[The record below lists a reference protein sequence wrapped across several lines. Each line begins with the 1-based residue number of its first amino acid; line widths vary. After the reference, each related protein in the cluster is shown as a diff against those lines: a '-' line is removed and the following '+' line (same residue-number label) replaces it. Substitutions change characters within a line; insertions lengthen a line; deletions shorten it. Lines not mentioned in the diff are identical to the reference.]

1 MEFNTTPLESL
12 TAALAY
18 AMGVEPP
25 KYAQPANEDLTA
37 YIDRCLA
44 GQKAD
49 RVFIYNSDAIGQWL
63 VDKYPQ
69 YSEETRSRTEL
80 TLPMITVDP
89 PMTPCAFGTMYT
101 GAPTKVHGIE
111 VYERKLI
118 TIDTLFDALARA
130 GKKVALLSLTDYS
143 MSIIF
148 AGRDI
153 DYYIYDTY
161 AEINAKA
168 AQLIVEDKYD
178 FILTYNAN
186 FDDTLHKKGP
196 EHPDTLGEMYFNFK
210 TFCMFDQMIQNLWGK
225 HNVLVGTGMDHG
237 CHLREDGRGVHGANT
252 PEDRNIVHFYKI
264 YPKKTEE

>member
-69 YSEETRSRTEL
+69 YSEEARSRTEL

-111 VYERKLI
+111 VYERKL
-118 TIDTLFDALARA
+118 T
-130 GKKVALLSLTDYS
+130 KQKVHWS
-143 MSIIF
+143 
-148 AGRDI
+148 
-153 DYYIYDTY
+153 
-161 AEINAKA
+161 
-168 AQLIVEDKYD
+168 VE
-178 FILTYNAN
+178 TQV
-186 FDDTLHKKGP
+186 
-196 EHPDTLGEMYFNFK
+196 HPY
-210 TFCMFDQMIQNLWGK
+210 
-225 HNVLVGTGMDHG
+225 
-237 CHLREDGRGVHGANT
+237 
-252 PEDRNIVHFYKI
+252 
-264 YPKKTEE
+264 